1 MRVRVD
7 LAVCETHAQCVFAA
21 PQVFDLDDDDR
32 LVYVTAPDDALRP
45 GVERAVHA
53 CPVRAIVLDGG

>member
-7 LAVCETHAQCVFAA
+7 MTVCETHVQCVFAA

-32 LVYVTAPDDALRP
+32 LIYDATPAGDLRSA
-45 GVERAVHA
+45 VEHAARA
-53 CPVRAIVLDGG
+53 CPVQAIVLDGR